1 MCPIGHNLPMD
12 AKVRI
17 IEYYTTAAGKQP
29 ALSWLSGIKDSL
41 AQAILYKRIQQAG
54 LGNFGKTR
62 NVGNGVNELKI
73 DYGPGYRVYF
83 GVYQD
88 ELILLLVGGTK
99 RTQHSD
105 IEKAR
110 DYWAQWQKE
119 KKLWKQKAYD
129 LKMI

>member
-1 MCPIGHNLPMD
+1 ME

-17 IEYYTTAAGKQP
+17 IEYYTTSAGKQP
-29 ALSWLSGIKDSL
+29 VRNWLTNIKDNL
-41 AQAILYKRIQQAG
+41 TQAILYKRIRQAG

-62 NVGNGVNELKI
+62 NIGDGVNELKI

-88 ELILLLVGGTK
+88 ELILLLVGGSK
-99 RTQHSD
+99 RTQQSD

-110 DYWAQWQKE
+110 DYWIQWQKE
-119 KKLWKQKAYD
+119 KKL
-129 LKMI
+129 